1 MLTIKMQLLLSAAE
15 QLSSQYIPVMYTPT
29 YMNTKWILSRR
40 KVGKMS
46 QSKPEAEQTPLFSLK
61 WYFIQKKITL
71 DLAITLMST
80 G

>member
-1 MLTIKMQLLLSAAE
+1 MQQLLSAAE
-15 QLSSQYIPVMYTPT
+15 LLSIQYISVMYTPT
-29 YMNTKWILSRR
+29 YMNTKWILNR

-46 QSKPEAEQTPLFSLK
+46 QSKPEAEQTLLFSFK

-71 DLAITLMST
+71 DLAITLMSA